1 MEPIIPFLWILW
13 PGLYIVYFILSLFGA
28 IRQYSTGINLIFSC
42 LFLRHS
48 FLTVD
53 KSTVFHLFS
62 IFFLSFFF
70 LYHTRWLS
78 LLSDRGYYC
87 PVIMVAMT
95 ERIHYNR
102 KESIQHSIN
111 LVLLLSNISNSG
123 MCKASFAGPLTEN
136 PRLNLL
142 QKIVIMKGEIILL

>member
-53 KSTVFHLFS
+53 KSTVFHLF
-62 IFFLSFFF
+62 LSFFF
-70 LYHTRWLS
+70 LYHTGWLS
-78 LLSDRGYYC
+78 LLSN
-87 PVIMVAMT
+87 PVTLLFTRCANSNGFC
-95 ERIHYNR
+95 RCF
-102 KESIQHSIN
+102 HSKSAKSVTTTVSYGIFSSEN
-111 LVLLLSNISNSG
+111 AYPCTVTRLLLPSDCGCNGGKN
-123 MCKASFAGPLTEN
+123 PL
-136 PRLNLL
+136 
-142 QKIVIMKGEIILL
+142 

>member
-1 MEPIIPFLWILW
+1 MEPIISFLWILW

-53 KSTVFHLFS
+53 KSTVF
-62 IFFLSFFF
+62 IFFLSSSCLFSSCIIPDG
-70 LYHTRWLS
+70 YH
-78 LLSDRGYYC
+78 Y
-87 PVIMVAMT
+87 PVIVVAMV

-102 KESIQHSIN
+102 EESIQHSIN
-111 LVLLLSNISNSG
+111 LVLLLSSISNSG